1 MSCWL
6 RGLSDREPSRY
17 GRTQKRR
24 FIFWWSG
31 VLLCY
36 NLEDKIWK
44 GALLV
49 KFGEFM
55 ASIRKGELPHVFLLS
70 GEEPYYIDRAK
81 EAILE
86 KLFPGGVGMEDAL
99 QKVNG
104 DMALADLLASIEA
117 APFFAD
123 KNVIALSGTN
133 LFRENKAP
141 ADTKELEAL
150 CHQLG
155 NMPPY
160 SYLIFVA
167 PYKADK
173 RRKLYKALSKNGLV
187 LEAEPL
193 RAWNI
198 QDWLQDKLRAIHKEM
213 DRDAYAYFAGAVSMM
228 QQISLSYLDKE
239 FDKLAL
245 FSEGRRI
252 TKAELVEVFSG
263 LPEVSVFAL
272 MDAISAR
279 DSKKALMLLHRQ
291 LADGTYFTVLLA
303 LLTRHVRQLWQ
314 AKVLMK
320 RGVRGKELA
329 KPLEL
334 NPFIAEKLGRAAAAF
349 KEDTLKG
356 AMLRLIDADYLLKTG
371 KAGNELLE
379 EAVITL
385 CKR

>member
-1 MSCWL
+1 M
-6 RGLSDREPSRY
+6 
-17 GRTQKRR
+17 
-24 FIFWWSG
+24 
-31 VLLCY
+31 
-36 NLEDKIWK
+36 
-44 GALLV
+44 

-55 ASIRKGELPHVFLLS
+55 AAIRKGELPHVFLLS
-70 GEEPYYIDRAK
+70 GEEPYYIDKAK
-81 EAILE
+81 GALLGR
-86 KLFPGGVGMEDAL
+86 LFPDGVGMEDAL

-123 KNVIALSGTN
+123 KNVILIAGTN
-133 LFRENKAP
+133 LFSDSKSC
-141 ADTKELEAL
+141 ADTKEVEERVLPFGGMALEAL

-198 QDWLQDKLRAIHKEM
+198 QDWLQDKLRTINKEM

-320 RGVRGKELA
+320 RGVPGKALA
-329 KPLEL
+329 KPLGL

-349 KEDTLKG
+349 KEDTLKC

-371 KAGNELLE
+371 QAGNEMLE

-385 CKR
+385 CRR

>member
-1 MSCWL
+1 M
-6 RGLSDREPSRY
+6 
-17 GRTQKRR
+17 
-24 FIFWWSG
+24 
-31 VLLCY
+31 
-36 NLEDKIWK
+36 
-44 GALLV
+44 

-55 ASIRKGELPHVFLLS
+55 AAIRKGELPHVFLLS
-70 GEEPYYIDRAK
+70 GEEPYYIDKAK
-81 EAILE
+81 GALLGR
-86 KLFPGGVGMEDAL
+86 LFPDGVGMEDAL

-123 KNVIALSGTN
+123 KNVILLAGTN
-133 LFRENKAP
+133 LFRESRSP
-141 ADTKELEAL
+141 ADGKELEAL
-150 CHQLG
+150 CYQLG

-173 RRKLYKALSKNGLV
+173 RRKLYKALLKSGLV

-198 QDWLQDKLRAIHKEM
+198 QDWLQDKLRTIHKEM

-320 RGVRGKELA
+320 RGVRGKALA

-349 KEDTLKG
+349 KEDTLKC

-371 KAGNELLE
+371 KAGNEMLE

-385 CKR
+385 CRR

>member
-1 MSCWL
+1 
-6 RGLSDREPSRY
+6 
-17 GRTQKRR
+17 
-24 FIFWWSG
+24 
-31 VLLCY
+31 
-36 NLEDKIWK
+36 
-44 GALLV
+44 
-49 KFGEFM
+49 
-55 ASIRKGELPHVFLLS
+55 
-70 GEEPYYIDRAK
+70 
-81 EAILE
+81 
-86 KLFPGGVGMEDAL
+86 
-99 QKVNG
+99 
-104 DMALADLLASIEA
+104 
-117 APFFAD
+117 
-123 KNVIALSGTN
+123 
-133 LFRENKAP
+133 
-141 ADTKELEAL
+141 
-150 CHQLG
+150 
-155 NMPPY
+155 
-160 SYLIFVA
+160 
-167 PYKADK
+167 
-173 RRKLYKALSKNGLV
+173 
-187 LEAEPL
+187 
-193 RAWNI
+193 
-198 QDWLQDKLRAIHKEM
+198 
-213 DRDAYAYFAGAVSMM
+213 MM

-320 RGVRGKELA
+320 RGVRGKAFA

-349 KEDTLKG
+349 KEDTLKC

-371 KAGNELLE
+371 QAGNEMLE

-385 CKR
+385 CRR

>member
-1 MSCWL
+1 M
-6 RGLSDREPSRY
+6 
-17 GRTQKRR
+17 
-24 FIFWWSG
+24 
-31 VLLCY
+31 
-36 NLEDKIWK
+36 
-44 GALLV
+44 

-55 ASIRKGELPHVFLLS
+55 AAIRKGELPHVFLLS
-70 GEEPYYIDRAK
+70 GEEPYYIDKAK
-81 EAILE
+81 GALLGR
-86 KLFPGGVGMEDAL
+86 LFPDGVGMEDAL

-228 QQISLSYLDKE
+228 QQISLEFLDRE

-245 FSEGRRI
+245 FAEERRI
-252 TKAELVEVFSG
+252 TKAELVKVFAG
-263 LPEVSVFAL
+263 LPEVSVFSL
-272 MDAISAR
+272 MDAISER
-279 DSKKALMLLHRQ
+279 NSRKALMLLKRQ
-291 LADGTYFTVLLA
+291 LADGTYFTVILS

-314 AKVLMK
+314 AKTLQAK
-320 RGVRGKELA
+320 GIRGKALA
-329 KPLEL
+329 KPMEL
-334 NPFIAEKLGRAAAAF
+334 NPFIAEKLGRAAAQFPEAV
-349 KEDTLKG
+349 LKA
-356 AMLRLIDADYLLKTG
+356 AMLELIDADYWLKTG
-371 KAGNELLE
+371 QAGEEILEHTVIRLCEKA
-379 EAVITL
+379 
-385 CKR
+385 

>member
-1 MSCWL
+1 M
-6 RGLSDREPSRY
+6 
-17 GRTQKRR
+17 
-24 FIFWWSG
+24 
-31 VLLCY
+31 
-36 NLEDKIWK
+36 
-44 GALLV
+44 

-55 ASIRKGELPHVFLLS
+55 AAIRKGELPHVFLLS
-70 GEEPYYIDRAK
+70 GEEPYYIDKAK
-81 EAILE
+81 EALLG
-86 KLFPGGVGMEDAL
+86 KLFPDGTGMADAL

-104 DMALADLLASIEA
+104 DMAVDELLASIEA

-123 KNVIALSGTN
+123 KNVILLAGTN
-133 LFRENKAP
+133 LFRESTAV
-141 ADTKELEAL
+141 ADGKEIEAL
-150 CHQLG
+150 ARQFG
-155 NMPPY
+155 DMPPY

-167 PYKADK
+167 PYKSDK
-173 RRKLYKALSKNGLV
+173 RRKLYKALLKAGLV
-187 LEAEPL
+187 LESEPL

-198 QDWLQDKLRAIHKEM
+198 QDWLQGKLQSIHKQM

-245 FSEGRRI
+245 FSKAPRI
-252 TKAELVEVFSG
+252 TKAELVEVFSA

-272 MDAISAR
+272 LDAISAR

-314 AKVLMK
+314 AKVLMAK
-320 RGVRGKELA
+320 GVRGKALA

-334 NPFIAEKLGRAAAAF
+334 NPFIAEKLGRAAASF
-349 KEDTLKG
+349 KEPVLKR
-356 AMLRLIDADYLLKTG
+356 AMLLLIDADYLLKTG
-371 KAGNELLE
+371 QAGNELLE

-385 CKR
+385 CKA